1 MARPALVT
9 RRAEATEAAGGG
21 ADRVSLKVMTPDG
34 DALSMKVSEVVIPST
49 SGQLG
54 VLANH
59 APMMTAVDTGV
70 LRYKQDGK
78 WKPIVIIGGFASVE
92 NNALTL
98 LVNDMEEGTDIDT
111 AEAKKQMEEAT
122 AALDKAESKKEKFDA
137 R

>member
-1 MARPALVT
+1 MGG
-9 RRAEATEAAGGG
+9 EAAV
-21 ADRVSLKVMTPDG
+21 ADRVSLKAMTPDG

-70 LRYKQDGK
+70 LRYKQGGK
-78 WKPIVIIGGFASVE
+78 WKPVVIIGGFATVE

-98 LVNDMEEGTDIDT
+98 LVNDMQDGKDID
-111 AEAKKQMEEAT
+111 AADAKKEMEEAT
-122 AALDKAESKKEKFDA
+122 AALDKAASKKEKFDA
-137 R
+137 TQKVK